1 MQQCLKCNN
10 PFPFW
15 PVLKAQIQHEAGF
28 DCPLCGAEHMS
39 IMFFQNPRNAAL
51 GMVAIIAAIAPMLKL
66 DFSISPRRFLIGY
79 PLFLGILFTL
89 MLALATQWA
98 RYELRPPRQKFF
110 DPDLLDKG

>member
-28 DCPLCGAEHMS
+28 DCPLCGAEHVILKNS
-39 IMFFQNPRNAAL
+39 RNPRNAAMGVMAL
-51 GMVAIIAAIAPMLKL
+51 IAAVAPLLKL
-66 DFSISPRRFLIGY
+66 DFAISPRRFLIDY
-79 PLFLGILFTL
+79 LLFLVILFTL

-98 RYELRPPRQKFF
+98 RYELRPPRQKYF
-110 DPDLLDKG
+110 DPELLDKG